1 MYVDVSIIAKNRVY
15 CIFYVSLQAG
25 QVEPRLSEVN
35 EYRTPE
41 HPLRAEKSLIYSNDY
56 TLRFLLR

>member
-41 HPLRAEKSLIYSNDY
+41 HPLRAENLLYILMI
-56 TLRFLLR
+56 TL